1 MRLVLFD
8 WALGGHHPIYI
19 RRFAEAL
26 NSLMEISVAAPD
38 STLTE
43 LGDLQAEIIPLGRGR
58 PGDMNE
64 RMRTR
69 TRTVSAGRSNCWRTP
84 PTVRRP
90 TTSFI
95 CTPIP

>member
-26 NSLMEISVAAPD
+26 NSSMEISVAAPD
-38 STLTE
+38 STLTA
-43 LGDLQAEIIPLGRGR
+43 LGALQAEMIPVGRAR
-58 PGDMNE
+58 PADVKE

-95 CTPIP
+95 ITPIP

>member
-1 MRLVLFD
+1 MRLLLFD
-8 WALGGHHPIYI
+8 WAQGGHHPIYI

-26 NSLMEISVAAPD
+26 TSSMEISVADPD

-43 LGDLQAEIIPLGRGR
+43 LADLQAEMIPLGRAR
-58 PGDMNE
+58 PADVNE

-69 TRTVSAGRSNCWRTP
+69 TRTVSAGRSNWRTP
-84 PTVRRP
+84 PTMRRP

-95 CTPIP
+95 FTPIP

>member
-19 RRFAEAL
+19 RRFADAL
-26 NSLMEISVAAPD
+26 TSSMEISVADPD

-43 LGDLQAEIIPLGRGR
+43 LADLQAEMIPLGRAR
-58 PGDMNE
+58 PADVNE

-69 TRTVSAGRSNCWRTP
+69 TRTVSAGRSNWRTP
-84 PTVRRP
+84 PTMRRP

-95 CTPIP
+95 YTPIP

>member
-8 WALGGHHPIYI
+8 WALGGHHPTYI

-26 NSLMEISVAAPD
+26 NSVMEISVAAPD

-43 LGDLQAEIIPLGRGR
+43 LGDLQAEMIPLGRAR
-58 PGDMNE
+58 PADVNE

-69 TRTVSAGRSNCWRTP
+69 TRTVSAGRSNWRTP
-84 PTVRRP
+84 PTMRRP

-95 CTPIP
+95 FTPIP

>member
-1 MRLVLFD
+1 MFD

-26 NSLMEISVAAPD
+26 TSSMEISVADPD

-43 LGDLQAEIIPLGRGR
+43 LADLQAEMIPLGRAR
-58 PGDMNE
+58 PADVNE

-69 TRTVSAGRSNCWRTP
+69 TRTVSAGRSNWRTP